1 MEETNEKEKQEVSEN
16 EVIINATDK
25 KDKQDVPENEL
36 ITRIK
41 KCLLDLYC
49 PADNINE
56 TEFHLSSSEV
66 YEKLISI
73 FPYSN
78 EFTINSVNIWL
89 HELGYKFN
97 DFGEMRFEWL
107 FKRNA

>member
-1 MEETNEKEKQEVSEN
+1 MVAAWISIQLVKPMYSRTAATNFLKANTMEETNEKEKQEVSEN

-78 EFTINSVNIWL
+78 EFTIN
-89 HELGYKFN
+89 
-97 DFGEMRFEWL
+97 
-107 FKRNA
+107 